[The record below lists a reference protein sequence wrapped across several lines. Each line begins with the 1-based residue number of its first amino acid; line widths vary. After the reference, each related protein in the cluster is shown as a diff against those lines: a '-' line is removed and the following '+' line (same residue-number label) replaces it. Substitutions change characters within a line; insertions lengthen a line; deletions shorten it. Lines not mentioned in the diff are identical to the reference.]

1 MRECRNAT
9 LSEMLADPIVK
20 MVMAADGVDPLE
32 LESNLRA
39 AERDRSSRREEAEAQ
54 ADLTAR

>member
-1 MRECRNAT
+1 
-9 LSEMLADPIVK
+9 MLADPIVK